1 MNELR
6 KCPRFDVV
14 LKARFETEIEFQEAL
29 VRSLC
34 SGGLFLATD
43 SPFDAGFHFLLEID
57 FPAKNRTIR
66 GKCEVVWVNQVEA
79 ENYPTGM
86 GVRFVEMS
94 PEDEKLLA
102 EHLRQ
107 LEKKVS

>member
-1 MNELR
+1 MDERR
-6 KCPRFDVV
+6 KCPRFEVV
-14 LKARFETEIEFQEAL
+14 LKARFETDLQFQEAL

-34 SGGLFLATD
+34 SGGLFLSTE
-43 SPFDAGFHFLLEID
+43 SPFDVGFQFLLEVD
-57 FPAKNRTIR
+57 LPEKNRAIE
-66 GKCEVVWVNQVEA
+66 GKCEVVWVNQVRA

-102 EHLRQ
+102 EHL
-107 LEKKVS
+107 LHLKAAS

>member
-1 MNELR
+1 MDERR

-14 LKARFETEIEFQEAL
+14 LKARFETEIQFQEAL

-34 SGGLFLATD
+34 SGGLFLETE
-43 SPFDAGFHFLLEID
+43 SPFDAGFQFLLEID
-57 FPAKNRTIR
+57 LPAKNRTIK
-66 GKCEVVWVNQVEA
+66 GKCEVVWINQISA
-79 ENYPTGM
+79 ENYPAGM

-102 EHLRQ
+102 EHL
-107 LEKKVS
+107 LHLKAAS

>member
-1 MNELR
+1 MDERR

-14 LKARFETEIEFQEAL
+14 LKARFETEIQFQEAL

-34 SGGLFLATD
+34 SGGLFLTTD
-43 SPFDAGFHFLLEID
+43 SPFDAGFQFILEID
-57 FPAKNRTIR
+57 LPEKNRTIK
-66 GKCEVVWVNQVEA
+66 GKCEVAWVNQVSA
-79 ENYPTGM
+79 ENYPKGM

-102 EHLRQ
+102 QHLRK
-107 LEKKVS
+107 LEKMAS